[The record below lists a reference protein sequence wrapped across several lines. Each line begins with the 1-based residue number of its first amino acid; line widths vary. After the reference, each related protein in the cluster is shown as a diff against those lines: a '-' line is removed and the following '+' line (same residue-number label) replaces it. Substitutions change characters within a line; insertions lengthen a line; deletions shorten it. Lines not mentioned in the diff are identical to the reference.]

1 MKSHIRFLIGFVTVL
16 AANAA
21 VTADVIIYPA
31 KGQSSQQME
40 KDKYECYSWAK
51 QSSGFDPMAQPRTTS
66 APPPREAQQGGAGRG
81 LLRGGL
87 TGTAVG
93 ALTGNTKKG
102 LKIGAASGGLI
113 GGMRRNDQVKREKN
127 AQNQWE
133 QAEVA
138 NYSQNRSNYDRAYAA
153 CLSGRGYTVN

>member
-1 MKSHIRFLIGFVTVL
+1 MKTPIRFLIGVIAVL
-16 AANAA
+16 AVNAT

-66 APPPREAQQGGAGRG
+66 APPPREAKQGGAGRG
-81 LLRGGL
+81 LARGALG
-87 TGTAVG
+87 GVAIG

-102 LKIGAASGGLI
+102 AKIGAVSGGLI

-138 NYSQNRSNYDRAYAA
+138 NYSQNRNNYDRAYAA